1 MSSSPSIDKKATCLS
16 DYSDSSF
23 LNLDILIPSIAMSSS
38 GTIPRPSRTD
48 PPHPDLL
55 FPDLPDIEEDLP
67 LFAPVAST
75 SQQGASQ
82 WSIDQA
88 GGDIVRPRD
97 KGKGKL
103 VDFEAVDDETRR
115 NGSTS
120 TGRANAATLGSILDG
135 SAEPLVSPLGAKAIA
150 SVTGAVMTSL
160 LSTSAQPLS
169 KTCC

>member
-1 MSSSPSIDKKATCLS
+1 
-16 DYSDSSF
+16 
-23 LNLDILIPSIAMSSS
+23 MSSS
-38 GTIPRPSRTD
+38 GTIPRATPTA
-48 PPHPDLL
+48 PLHPAHPDLL

-103 VDFEAVDDETRR
+103 VDFEPVEEETRR
-115 NGSTS
+115 NASVPTS
-120 TGRANAATLGSILDG
+120 TANAASLGRILDG

-160 LSTSAQPLS
+160 LSRSLEFIPRTS
-169 KTCC
+169 C

>member
-1 MSSSPSIDKKATCLS
+1 MQCCYLISGPFH
-16 DYSDSSF
+16 SF
-23 LNLDILIPSIAMSSS
+23 FDIPIPSTTMAS
-38 GTIPRPSRTD
+38 PRTMNIHPTD

-82 WSIDQA
+82 WSIHQA
-88 GGDIVRPRD
+88 GGDIVRSRD

-103 VDFEAVDDETRR
+103 VDFEPVDDETRR
-115 NGSTS
+115 NASESTS
-120 TGRANAATLGSILDG
+120 RAALGRILDG

-160 LSTSAQPLS
+160 LSTSYLLITWNQLVTNALS
-169 KTCC
+169 Q